1 MQKAPPFLSLISQGN
16 DFNLIFS
23 SLSAK
28 DEHLIY
34 GLTGVQKTI
43 VAATVVNKKNT
54 NMLIMCDSPKRAK
67 EVWDDLS
74 YLLPHYNVLYF
85 PALEVIPFEVFAQSA
100 EIQRQRLQVLATLAQ
115 GRKQTVVVAPIDAF
129 VKALIPPEIF
139 RQAIRKI
146 EVGDQID
153 LHELLEYLVRY
164 GYERVEQVEGPAQ
177 FSYGAE
183 FWMFSQFFMND
194 PFGWSFLMMK

>member
-85 PALEVIPFEVFAQSA
+85 PALEVIPFEVFAKV
-100 EIQRQRLQVLATLAQ
+100 RRFK
-115 GRKQTVVVAPIDAF
+115 GRTAGSGHSCPR
-129 VKALIPPEIF
+129 PET
-139 RQAIRKI
+139 
-146 EVGDQID
+146 DCCCS
-153 LHELLEYLVRY
+153 H
-164 GYERVEQVEGPAQ
+164 
-177 FSYGAE
+177 
-183 FWMFSQFFMND
+183 
-194 PFGWSFLMMK
+194 